1 LIFDFD
7 RRDPNETI
15 VSSND
20 IPPVPQFLLRDADH
34 APAIAAGADQDDE
47 NREGET
53 VSPSLDLSQI
63 DLLAETQIFGDP
75 TEGGPS
81 ATATSPAPPSPV
93 SVLSPFMAAASPPS
107 SSANRYSATD
117 VALFRALTGY
127 HLDVRS
133 SMPRAI
139 DDSGNRASVRDRLFT
154 TLAEEVFKL
163 ADRQRHMSSRPEGD
177 LTVDDLTISLAPV
190 RRGAAAIGARGLA
203 AFETLEAAL
212 AQLKAAIIAPPTMV
226 DGEAMAA

>member
-47 NREGET
+47 NGEGET

-63 DLLAETQIFGDP
+63 DLLAETQIFGAP
-75 TEGGPS
+75 AEASPS
-81 ATATSPAPPSPV
+81 IPPSPPALLPV
-93 SVLSPFMAAASPPS
+93 SILSPSMAEASA
-107 SSANRYSATD
+107 SASRYSATD

-127 HLDVRS
+127 HLDVRT
-133 SMPRAI
+133 SMPRAM
-139 DDSGNRASVRDRLFT
+139 DDSGNRASTKDRLFT
-154 TLAEEVFKL
+154 TLAEEAFRL
-163 ADRQRHMSSRPEGD
+163 ADRQRHLSTRPDGD
-177 LTVDDLTISLAPV
+177 LTIDDLAISLTPM
-190 RRGAAAIGARGLA
+190 RRAAAAIGSRGLA
-203 AFETLEAAL
+203 AFETLEAAV
-212 AQLKAAIIAPPTMV
+212 ARLKATITAPPTMA
-226 DGEAMAA
+226 DSEPIAA